1 MQRWCTFFTLAR
13 KVPARVK
20 SRTHDFRNL
29 LANRDPQNT
38 WWGGGKW
45 YCRRVVLETQQPK
58 MVSEEE
64 TKPKLAILLHKFLLK
79 ESAYGLNRVETIYKQ
94 L

>member
-1 MQRWCTFFTLAR
+1 M
-13 KVPARVK
+13 PARVK

-29 LANRDPQNT
+29 LANRDPRKIR
-38 WWGGGKW
+38 GGGGVSGIADELYLK
-45 YCRRVVLETQQPK
+45 LNNQT

>member
-1 MQRWCTFFTLAR
+1 MVYHAAPW
-13 KVPARVK
+13 RV
-20 SRTHDFRNL
+20 NL
-29 LANRDPQNT
+29 FCQVL
-38 WWGGGKW
+38 WGGGVSGIADELYLK
-45 YCRRVVLETQQPK
+45 LNNQK

>member
-1 MQRWCTFFTLAR
+1 MFYF
-13 KVPARVK
+13 
-20 SRTHDFRNL
+20 
-29 LANRDPQNT
+29 
-38 WWGGGKW
+38 
-45 YCRRVVLETQQPK
+45 VVLETQQPK

>member
-29 LANRDPQNT
+29 LANRDPRKIRGG
-38 WWGGGKW
+38 GGGKW
-45 YCRRVVLETQQPK
+45 YCIRVVLETQQPK
-58 MVSEEE
+58 NG
-64 TKPKLAILLHKFLLK
+64 I
-79 ESAYGLNRVETIYKQ
+79 
-94 L
+94 

>member
-38 WWGGGKW
+38 WWGGGVRGIADELYLK
-45 YCRRVVLETQQPK
+45 LNNQK

-79 ESAYGLNRVETIYKQ
+79 ESAYGLNRVETI
-94 L
+94 